1 MKLIKTS
8 LFIEEII
15 SLIKGKT
22 IDYYEDDNIKVQI
35 SGKDLNISENK
46 AILMKKILDM
56 NEKDF
61 NNLIDIIER
70 YDNPEYYNNEL
81 NNE

>member
-1 MKLIKTS
+1 MKTIKTS

-15 SLIKGKT
+15 SLIKGRT
-22 IDYYEDDNIKVQI
+22 IDYYENDNIKVQI
-35 SGKDLNISENK
+35 SARDLNISENK

>member
-46 AILMKKILDM
+46 ATFLKEVLLMDD
-56 NEKDF
+56 NEV
-61 NNLIDIIER
+61 NNLINIHKIIKS
-70 YDNPEYYNNEL
+70 NKTT
-81 NNE
+81 

>member
-1 MKLIKTS
+1 MKSIKTS

-46 AILMKKILDM
+46 ATFLKEVLFM
-56 NEKDF
+56 NDNEV
-61 NNLIDIIER
+61 NNLINIHKIIKS
-70 YDNPEYYNNEL
+70 NKTT
-81 NNE
+81 